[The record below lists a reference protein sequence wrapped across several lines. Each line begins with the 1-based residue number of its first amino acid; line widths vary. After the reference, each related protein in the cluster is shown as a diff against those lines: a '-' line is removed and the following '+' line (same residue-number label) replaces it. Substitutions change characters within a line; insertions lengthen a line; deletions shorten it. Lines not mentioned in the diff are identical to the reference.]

1 MGKAESDGNKQFRCE
16 QCAGEMSFSPGSH
29 TQACSYCG
37 HENHIEVADE
47 EVRELDFHAYLS
59 SVQAD
64 EDTYEPVTVHCDGC
78 GATTTLE
85 DNVVSEDCPY
95 CGSNLVHEGGSE
107 KLIKPKSLLP
117 FHVTHDNAQESFKT
131 WLKSLWFAPN
141 ALKKRA
147 RAENKMAG
155 VYVPYWTYDCQA
167 YTHYRGERGDY
178 YHVTETYRT
187 TVNGKS
193 VTRTRQKRKTRW
205 THVSGSVWDRFD
217 DVLVL
222 ASRSLPKR
230 YTEKLEPWDLQN
242 LVPYQDDYLSGFRAE
257 SYQVDLEEGF
267 VEAKEVMHEKI
278 VSTIHRDIGGDR
290 QRIHSTTTRH
300 DDLTFKHIL
309 LPVWVSAYRY
319 ADKSYR
325 FLINAR
331 TAEVQGE
338 RPYSWI
344 KITLAI
350 LFVIAV
356 IIGIIAAT
364 HS

>member
-1 MGKAESDGNKQFRCE
+1 
-16 QCAGEMSFSPGSH
+16 
-29 TQACSYCG
+29 
-37 HENHIEVADE
+37 
-47 EVRELDFHAYLS
+47 
-59 SVQAD
+59 
-64 EDTYEPVTVHCDGC
+64 
-78 GATTTLE
+78 
-85 DNVVSEDCPY
+85 
-95 CGSNLVHEGGSE
+95 
-107 KLIKPKSLLP
+107 
-117 FHVTHDNAQESFKT
+117 
-131 WLKSLWFAPN
+131 LWFAPN

-147 RAENKMAG
+147 RAENKMSG

-167 YTHYRGERGDY
+167 YTRYHGERGDHY
-178 YHVTETYRT
+178 YVTETYRT

-205 THVSGSVWDRFD
+205 TRVSGTVWDNFN

-230 YTEKLEPWDLQN
+230 YTEKLEPWDLRN
-242 LVPYQDDYLSGFRAE
+242 LVPYQDDYLSGFRTE

-267 VEAKEVMHEKI
+267 VEAKEIMHEKI
-278 VSTIHRDIGGDR
+278 LSTIHGDIGGDR
-290 QRIHSTTTRH
+290 QRVHNMTTRH

-319 ADKSYR
+319 ANKSYR

-338 RPYSWI
+338 RPYSWV

-356 IIGIIAAT
+356 IAGIILAT